1 MGRFKDIQLAELPD
15 EIWIHIMLK
24 LPIKPLHI
32 CKCVSKTW
40 HSHVSYILNTQK
52 GLRLHPYGLLFNTV
66 RYQLPFGHP
75 NWSIDEKEYS
85 ISYLSLADYKSTSWS
100 LDGQTKSATVDMND
114 HHKDRYDANGNGL
127 TSLSLGNLTVDYGN
141 LVSNTMHNIFW
152 TIHRGLI
159 LISSRD
165 TFIFHV
171 YNPATREKFVLPMCP
186 SLARRVRG
194 LSKPRYCT
202 IINLS
207 DYILSSQCNFRVI
220 SFNKELGGGRVVA
233 EVFSSSKDQWSE
245 YEFCLKKAV
254 CLAHWACEQVSSAY
268 SLRIPKRVLD
278 GRGVLHGSQGCLY
291 LCYSMLPGLWIWKHN
306 GSSLDVQGWIPQ
318 LVFEEPGI
326 SLCQLPVA
334 EECLRQFVANS
345 KYIAPIAFHPEAP
358 VVFIYVAPSLFA
370 FNLMNDTVE
379 KIAEIKR
386 DRSCNWCC
394 LHVLSMLCLI
404 GLS

>member
-1 MGRFKDIQLAELPD
+1 
-15 EIWIHIMLK
+15 
-24 LPIKPLHI
+24 
-32 CKCVSKTW
+32 
-40 HSHVSYILNTQK
+40 
-52 GLRLHPYGLLFNTV
+52 
-66 RYQLPFGHP
+66 
-75 NWSIDEKEYS
+75 
-85 ISYLSLADYKSTSWS
+85 
-100 LDGQTKSATVDMND
+100 MND

-207 DYILSSQCNFRVI
+207 DYILSSQCNIRVI

-245 YEFCLKKAV
+245 SEFCLKKAV
-254 CLAHWACEQVSSAY
+254 CLAHWSLFGAVFLDNTLFFITSKSYVVGVKFRSGEQVSSAY
-268 SLRIPKRVLD
+268 SLRIPKRVLE
-278 GRGVLHGSQGCLY
+278 GRGMLHGSQGCLY
-291 LCYSMLPGLWIWKHN
+291 FCYSMLPGLWIWKHN
-306 GSSLDVQGWIPQ
+306 GSSLDAQGWIPQ

-334 EECLRQFVANS
+334 EECLRQFVANN
-345 KYIAPIAFHPEAP
+345 KHIAPIAFHPEAP

-379 KIAEIKR
+379 MIAEIKGI
-386 DRSCNWCC
+386 DLVVGAAYMYYPCFASLDC
-394 LHVLSMLCLI
+394 LKHKN
-404 GLS
+404 